1 MPELE
6 CSRLDSCG
14 MKKCGLQELAQVKD
28 VGRGASMLIF
38 IYFILKSP
46 RGRVALQHRC

>member
-6 CSRLDSCG
+6 CSPLDSCG
-14 MKKCGLQELAQVKD
+14 MKTCGLQELAQVKD

-38 IYFILKSP
+38 IYVFHFK
-46 RGRVALQHRC
+46 VALEHRC